1 MRINTRVFLA
11 ALSVGLPFSASAA
24 QQQAASGSGELAPA
38 QAIEQST
45 APNPSRGAAQ
55 QPDGSRGRLSPE
67 DRRAK
72 WEQMS
77 PDEQAALREKM
88 QQHGGSRQR
97 LSPEERRAKWEQ
109 MSPED
114 RENAKKTFR
123 QRFDAL
129 SPEQQ
134 AQIKARRAS
143 QSR

>member
-67 DRRAK
+67 
-72 WEQMS
+72 
-77 PDEQAALREKM
+77 
-88 QQHGGSRQR
+88 
-97 LSPEERRAKWEQ
+97 ERRAKWEQ